1 MCELR
6 PAFTDRA
13 MASRRARRI
22 HWTRNARNHSRL
34 IFHSKPRRKQRAA
47 SFGCFDDKDHT
58 TQRTHE
64 PISTRKILWPRHDA
78 ARKLRRYSPAAFN
91 DRIKEP
97 RMLWRIEMTEST
109 A

>member
-22 HWTRNARNHSRL
+22 HWTRNARNLSRL

-47 SFGCFDDKDHT
+47 SFGCFDDKDHK
-58 TQRTHE
+58 THYIE
-64 PISTRKILWPRHDA
+64 FKDVQQILQKTDA
-78 ARKLRRYSPAAFN
+78 Y
-91 DRIKEP
+91 IVGV
-97 RMLWRIEMTEST
+97 
-109 A
+109 